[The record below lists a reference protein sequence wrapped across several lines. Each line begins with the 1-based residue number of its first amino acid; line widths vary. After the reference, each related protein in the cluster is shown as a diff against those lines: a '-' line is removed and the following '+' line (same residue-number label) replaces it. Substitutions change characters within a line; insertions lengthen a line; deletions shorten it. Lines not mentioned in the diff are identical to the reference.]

1 MKQKT
6 ENEILLMRKACEIT
20 GNTLKYLKTCIK
32 PGISTLELDNF
43 AKKYIPE
50 CGATPAFLNYNGFP
64 GSICASPNDVVV
76 HGIPSKDVVLKEGDI
91 ISIDVGACYKGYNGD
106 AARTFPVG
114 KISEEKE
121 KLIRVTEE
129 SFFEGI
135 KHLRVGSRLGELSHA
150 IQVHAE
156 KHGYGVVRELV
167 GHGVGARLHED
178 PSIPNYG
185 YVNQGPIVEKNVTL
199 AIEPMINMGTRKIY
213 MEDDDWTIRTADG
226 MPSAH
231 YENTVLVTEDGVEI
245 LTL

>member
-1 MKQKT
+1 MEQFSKNFSYEELIASATAKRLGL
-6 ENEILLMRKACEIT
+6 N
-20 GNTLKYLKTCIK
+20 NT
-32 PGISTLELDNF
+32 P
-43 AKKYIPE
+43 
-50 CGATPAFLNYNGFP
+50 TP
-64 GSICASPNDVVV
+64 
-76 HGIPSKDVVLKEGDI
+76 
-91 ISIDVGACYKGYNGD
+91 
-106 AARTFPVG
+106 
-114 KISEEKE
+114 EEKE

-129 SFFEGI
+129 CFFEGI
-135 KHLRVGSRLGELSHA
+135 KKLKVGSRLGELSHA

-167 GHGVGARLHED
+167 GHGVGARLHEE

-226 MPSAH
+226 LPSAH